1 MFSYCEQYTPY
12 TGKCQQL
19 IDSQVKFFGICT
31 MCIPYREYTR
41 LLGTPSTGKYI
52 CCEGVLQAGKLTF

>member
-1 MFSYCEQYTPY
+1 
-12 TGKCQQL
+12 
-19 IDSQVKFFGICT
+19 